1 MLRALPELVWFA
13 LLVFCLIDCVQTP
26 DAAVRNLPKWAWI
39 VLMILLPLVGS
50 VAWLVAGRPE
60 HSARQR
66 ARAAWPSTATAGYP
80 EYERPPRG
88 PDDDAEFLRGL
99 ARADKEHE
107 DVLRKWEDDLRRR
120 EQQLGQDDAGTASNG
135 PDQEPKPPTT

>member
-1 MLRALPELVWFA
+1 MLRVLPEIIWFG

-26 DAAVRNLPKWAWI
+26 DGDVRNLPKWAWI
-39 VLMILLPLVGS
+39 MLMILLPLVGS

-66 ARAAWPSTATAGYP
+66 SRAPWPSTATAGYP

-88 PDDDAEFLRGL
+88 PDDDVEFLRGIK
-99 ARADKEHE
+99 RADNEHE

-120 EQQLGQDDAGTASNG
+120 EQQLSRDDSSDDDT
-135 PDQEPKPPTT
+135 DEEPKPPTG

>member
-1 MLRALPELVWFA
+1 MLRVLPEIVWFG

-26 DAAVRNLPKWAWI
+26 DGDVRNLPKWAWI
-39 VLMILLPLVGS
+39 MLMILLPLVGS

-66 ARAAWPSTATAGYP
+66 GRAPWPSTATAGFP

-88 PDDDAEFLRGL
+88 PDDDVEFLRGIK
-99 ARADKEHE
+99 RADSEQE

-120 EQQLGQDDAGTASNG
+120 EQQLSRDDSSDDGT
-135 PDQEPKPPTT
+135 DQEPKPPTG